1 MTLAVVYG
9 WTKHINT
16 TNVGLGDKQK
26 RIRAESGSPG
36 KSRGWWR
43 NGRPSCVHCGVI
55 WPAVIR
61 PALEELHEV
70 ADLKT
75 LCRRVLSVQ
84 IATEEESPTPKSR
97 EKEPEYG
104 FLEVS
109 PLCSSSSS
117 SSARSSVCFAPAA
130 HFIQN

>member
-1 MTLAVVYG
+1 M
-9 WTKHINT
+9 
-16 TNVGLGDKQK
+16 
-26 RIRAESGSPG
+26 
-36 KSRGWWR
+36 
-43 NGRPSCVHCGVI
+43 
-55 WPAVIR
+55 IR

-84 IATEEESPTPKSR
+84 IASDEESLTPKSR
-97 EKEPEYG
+97 EKEPEDG

-109 PLCSSSSS
+109 PISSSSS
-117 SSARSSVCFAPAA
+117 SSLAQRSVCFAPAA